1 MIGFELPAA
10 ASYFSMSS
18 IALLALSRATLVRST
33 LIAVVMLVP
42 APARAQ
48 PASSLPVEGTTSS
61 RFRELIN
68 NNIWH
73 FVGDVEMES
82 KDSKL
87 YADEV
92 WYYSEDQR
100 ALASGNV
107 VFIQGTNR
115 ISADRAE
122 MNTETRLGTFFN
134 ASGVSTIQP
143 PRTAPVP
150 GAFVAPRLA
159 NQEND
164 VYFFGETIEKI
175 GPRKYKITNGGFS
188 TCVQPTPR
196 WHLSASTITLHVDHH
211 TLLRNAIFRVKDV
224 PLMYLPVFYYP
235 TEEDDR
241 STGFLIPTYGVSN
254 SRGQT
259 IGNEFF
265 WAIDRSQDATLSH
278 EWYSKLGQRVEGEY
292 RYNFGGGSE
301 GYFRSSTLGQDE
313 VPATATPAS
322 RSYEVRANAQQLLP
336 LGLRARARV
345 DYYSSFT
352 TMQTFN
358 TNVYDASRTSRTY
371 GGNVVGAWSSYSL
384 NSTFDRS
391 EYFTNAT
398 NSVLTGNAPRISVAR
413 SERPITR
420 GSPLYVSVN
429 GEYADFVRESRAD
442 TVVYDSSLRR
452 VDFLPQV
459 RFPFKRWQ
467 WFTVNST
474 ASWRQTM
481 YSRSYSEDPNDI
493 DPVTL
498 RRRIVDDSINR
509 QYFTVAA
516 QTVGPVFTRIWNTP
530 DNGYAERFKHSIEPF
545 FNVQRT
551 SAIDAFDRIVIT
563 DGVDYTVGKTTSFA
577 YGLNNRL
584 YAKRRIGQTSQAQE
598 IVSLEIYQSYYSD
611 ARSAQ
616 YDPNFNTGAG
626 SGSAPSNFSPIGLR
640 MRTTPTP
647 NFNTSFRAEI
657 DSTKYALRTLSVD
670 GSYNWTNRL
679 VSSLGWSRRFFIEG
693 VTGFDNPEA
702 LDHSLNL
709 STNAHTQDNR
719 VGVIY
724 TLNYD
729 VLRSRAYQQRV
740 SGFYNT
746 QCCGVAFEYQRY
758 DYGGGYSYPVDKRFF
773 MTFTLA
779 GLGNFSPFSGGNT
792 GNSR

>member
-1 MIGFELPAA
+1 MARLPR
-10 ASYFSMSS
+10 
-18 IALLALSRATLVRST
+18 LADLARST
-33 LIAVVMLVP
+33 LLVAVALV
-42 APARAQ
+42 APTEVAAQ
-48 PASSLPVEGTTSS
+48 PASTLPVEGTTSS

-68 NNIWH
+68 SNTWH
-73 FVGDVEMES
+73 FVGDVELES

-92 WYYSEDQR
+92 WYYTEERR

-107 VFIQGTNR
+107 VFIQGANR

-122 MNTETRLGTFFN
+122 MSTETRLGTFYN
-134 ASGVSTIQP
+134 ASGMATIQP
-143 PRTAPVP
+143 PRQAPVP

-164 VYFFGETIEKI
+164 VYFFGETVEKI

-196 WHLSASTITLHVDHH
+196 WNLSASTIVLHVDHH
-211 TLLRNAIFRVKDV
+211 TLLRNAVFRVKSV
-224 PLMYLPVFYYP
+224 PLLYLPIFYYP

-241 STGFLIPTYGVSN
+241 STGFLIPSYGVSN

-259 IGNEFF
+259 IGNQFF
-265 WAIDRSQDATLSH
+265 WAIDRSQDLTLAH
-278 EWYSKLGQRVEGEY
+278 DWYSKLGQRLESEY
-292 RYNFGGGSE
+292 RYNFGGGSD
-301 GYFRSSTLGQDE
+301 GFFKASSLGQDE
-313 VPATATPAS
+313 VTSLVGGIETTTPAS

-336 LGLRARARV
+336 GGLRARAHV

-358 TNVYDASRTSRTY
+358 TNVYDASRTSRRY
-371 GGNVVGAWSSYSL
+371 GGNVVGGWGSYSM
-384 NSTFDRS
+384 NGTFDRS

-398 NSVLTGNAPRISVAR
+398 NSVLAGNAPRIALAR

-429 GEYADFVRESRAD
+429 GELADFVRESRSDAS
-442 TVVYDSSLRR
+442 VYDSSLAR

-467 WFTVNST
+467 WFTVNSS

-481 YSRSYSEDPNDI
+481 YTRSFSADPDDI
-493 DPVTL
+493 DPISQ
-498 RRRIVDDSINR
+498 RRRIVEDNVNR

-516 QTVGPVFTRIWNTP
+516 QAVGPVFTRIWNTP

-551 SAIDAFDRIVIT
+551 SSIDAFDRIVQT
-563 DGVDYTVGKTTSFA
+563 DGVDGVVGNATSLT
-577 YGLNNRL
+577 YGLNNRF
-584 YAKRRIGQTSQAQE
+584 YAKRRVGQISQAQE
-598 IVSLEIYQSYYSD
+598 IISVEILQSYYSD

-616 YDPNFNTGAG
+616 YDSSYATGY
-626 SGSAPSNFSPIGLR
+626 GSAPSHYSPVSLR
-640 MRTTPTP
+640 MRTTPTI
-647 NFNTSFRAEI
+647 NFNTTLRADI
-657 DSTKYALRTLSVD
+657 DSTAYALRTLSVD
-670 GSYNWTNRL
+670 GAYNWTNRL
-679 VSSLGWSRRFFIEG
+679 QSSVGWSRRFFIEG
-693 VTGFDNPEA
+693 VPGFSDPNA

-709 STNAHTQDNR
+709 AVNAHTRDNR
-719 VGVIY
+719 IGTIY
-724 TLNYD
+724 TMNYD
-729 VLRSRAYQQRV
+729 VLRSRLYQQRV
-740 SGFYNT
+740 SGFYNA

-758 DYGGGYSYPVDKRFF
+758 DYGGGYAYPVDQRFF
-773 MTFTLA
+773 LTFTLA
-779 GLGNFSPFSGGNT
+779 GLGNFSPFAGANT
-792 GNSR
+792 GNAR

>member
-1 MIGFELPAA
+1 
-10 ASYFSMSS
+10 
-18 IALLALSRATLVRST
+18 
-33 LIAVVMLVP
+33 
-42 APARAQ
+42 
-48 PASSLPVEGTTSS
+48 
-61 RFRELIN
+61 
-68 NNIWH
+68 
-73 FVGDVEMES
+73 
-82 KDSKL
+82 
-87 YADEV
+87 
-92 WYYSEDQR
+92 
-100 ALASGNV
+100 
-107 VFIQGTNR
+107 
-115 ISADRAE
+115 
-122 MNTETRLGTFFN
+122 
-134 ASGVSTIQP
+134 
-143 PRTAPVP
+143 
-150 GAFVAPRLA
+150 
-159 NQEND
+159 
-164 VYFFGETIEKI
+164 
-175 GPRKYKITNGGFS
+175 
-188 TCVQPTPR
+188 VQPTPR
-196 WHLSASTITLHVDHH
+196 WHLSASTIVLHVDHH

-241 STGFLIPTYGVSN
+241 STGFLIPGYGTSN
-254 SRGQT
+254 SRGHT
-259 IGNEFF
+259 ISNEFF

-292 RYNFGGGSE
+292 RYNFGAGSE
-301 GYFRSSTLGQDE
+301 GVFRSSTLGQDE
-313 VPATATPAS
+313 VPATSTPAS

-358 TNVYDASRTSRTY
+358 TNVYDASRTSRTV
-371 GGNVVGAWSSYSL
+371 GANVVGAWNSYSM

-391 EYFTNAT
+391 EYFTDAT
-398 NSVLTGNAPRISVAR
+398 HSVLTGNAPRISISR
-413 SERPITR
+413 NERPITR
-420 GSPLYVSVN
+420 GSQLYFSVN
-429 GEYADFVRESRAD
+429 GEYADFVRESRAGD
-442 TVVYDSSLRR
+442 DVLDSSLGR

-481 YSRSYSEDPNDI
+481 YSRSYSEDI
-493 DPVTL
+493 DPVTE
-498 RRRIVDDSINR
+498 RRRIVQDNLSR
-509 QYFTVAA
+509 QYFTVGA

-551 SAIDAFDRIVIT
+551 SSIDVFDRIVQT
-563 DGVDYTVGKTTSFA
+563 DGVDNIVGNATNLT

-598 IVSLEIYQSYYSD
+598 IVSLEIFQSYYSD

-616 YDPNFNTGAG
+616 YDANYNTGAG
-626 SGSAPSNFSPIGLR
+626 SGSAPSNYSPISLR

-647 NFNTSFRAEI
+647 TFNTTFRAEL
-657 DSTKYALRTLSVD
+657 DSTEYALRTLSVD

-679 VSSLGWSRRFFIEG
+679 QSSAGWSRRFFIEG
-693 VTGFDNPEA
+693 VAGFDNPEG

-709 STNAHTQDNR
+709 AVNAHTQDNR
-719 VGVIY
+719 IGTIY
-724 TLNYD
+724 TMNLD
-729 VLRSRAYQQRV
+729 VLRSRIYQQRV

-758 DYGGGYSYPVDKRFF
+758 DYGGGYAYPVDKRFF

-779 GLGNFSPFSGGNT
+779 GLGNFSPFTGPNSGNA
-792 GNSR
+792 R